1 MKRFFCTFFCVIAF
15 GSAAQAATL
24 VAEVKGMVC
33 AFCAQG
39 IEASLREKPEVA
51 DVKVDLDAST
61 VTVKT
66 AQGKDFSEAQLRRTI
81 TDAGFDVGTVRA
93 QAK

>member
-1 MKRFFCTFFCVIAF
+1 MKRFFCTLFCMVAF
-15 GSAAQAATL
+15 SGAAQATTW

-39 IEASLREKPEVA
+39 IEASLRENPEVA
-51 DVKVDLDAST
+51 EVKVDLDAST

-66 AQGKDFSEAQLRRTI
+66 AQGKDFSEAVLRRTI
-81 TDAGFDVGTVRA
+81 TDAGFDVGAVRV
-93 QAK
+93 QK